1 MKCGRDAAKDAIS
14 RNISKREMN
23 QGARRSWSATT
34 DPSEEGS
41 DSWQLY
47 II

>member
-23 QGARRSWSATT
+23 EGARSWSATT